1 HVLEPRGEGHGT
13 LWLCPKCIPAPSF
26 VRNPTNGARVYFLAR
41 NEGGGTWGAAHAQS
55 RRHRLLDSSARDSSQ
70 LRTPSRLRNRSRST
84 PTHVQSRS
92 RQNGWA
98 LSNRAIAEG
107 PLRRPRA
114 SNANASRCA
123 RRATQNAKVGGNGNP
138 PCHCP
143 LFGRVMNGT
152 GTPGSSSHQ
161 AARLSSRAA
170 FVRHSTCG
178 WRISSKARSHNR
190 SGLHSPVFASAMIL
204 FAIACLTSSAQS
216 PIRRPMQTCS
226 NATPRT
232 RNGSWSNCSR
242 FKKGLIGIRGSAS
255 SQAGARS
262 VSQPPT
268 PASVHGR

>member
-1 HVLEPRGEGHGT
+1 MFWNLEARVTELFGYAPNAVRAYQPPR
-13 LWLCPKCIPAPSF
+13 C

-92 RQNGWA
+92 RQTGWG

-114 SNANASRCA
+114 SNAAASRCA

-138 PCHCP
+138 PYP
-143 LFGRVMNGT
+143 LSVIWT
-152 GTPGSSSHQ
+152 GDEWNRNIRQFVPQ

-178 WRISSKARSHNR
+178 WRMSSKARSHSR
-190 SGLHSPVFASAMIL
+190 SGLRSPVFASSMIL
-204 FAIACLTSSAQS
+204 FAIAWPTLSSQS
-216 PIRRPMQTCS
+216 PVRSAMQTCS
-226 NATPRT
+226 NATPRM
-232 RNGSWSNCSR
+232 R
-242 FKKGLIGIRGSAS
+242 I
-255 SQAGARS
+255 
-262 VSQPPT
+262 VS
-268 PASVHGR
+268 